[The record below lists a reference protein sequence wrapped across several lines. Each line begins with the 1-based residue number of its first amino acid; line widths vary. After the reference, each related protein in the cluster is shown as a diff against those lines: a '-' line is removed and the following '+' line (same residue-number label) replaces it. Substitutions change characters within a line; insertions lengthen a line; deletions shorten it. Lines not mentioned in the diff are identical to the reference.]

1 MQLEGSLS
9 QYPLRELIEMI
20 IYSSVKGMLEVRHEQ
35 FSAQLYFRDGQPC
48 HAIAGEIEGI
58 PAVGRMFELPD
69 GTFRFFAGS
78 TPAQETIWHDP
89 VDLMQQAEDLA
100 RRWRPI
106 RAHIPALTWVP
117 ALTNNAT
124 ARVQLDASVW
134 PILAAVDGQRD
145 IQSICEQL
153 RNEPYDVCST
163 LVLLKEQ
170 QLVTI
175 VPPEALTRRL
185 TDSPAGA
192 TQKRGFF
199 ERLIHETLEED
210 AQNPGSR
217 YAPPDR
223 RYVESD

>member
-9 QYPLRELIEMI
+9 QYPIRELIEMI

-35 FSAQLYFRDGQPC
+35 FAAQLYFRDGQPC
-48 HAIAGEIEGI
+48 HASASGVEGV
-58 PAVGRMFELPD
+58 PAVGLMFELPD
-69 GTFRFFAGS
+69 GTFRFYAGS
-78 TPAQETIWHDP
+78 EPAEETIWHDP
-89 VDLMQQAEDLA
+89 IDLMRQAEDLA
-100 RRWRPI
+100 RRWKPI
-106 RAHIPALTWVP
+106 RPHIPSLTWVP
-117 ALTNNAT
+117 ALTNNAM
-124 ARVQLDASVW
+124 ARVQLDAGLW

-153 RNEPYDVCST
+153 RHEPYDICAA
-163 LVLLKEQ
+163 LIQLKDQ

-175 VPPEALTRRL
+175 VPPEALTQRL
-185 TDSPAGA
+185 AEHPQRAP
-192 TQKRGFF
+192 QKRGFF

-210 AQNPGSR
+210 AQSPGSR